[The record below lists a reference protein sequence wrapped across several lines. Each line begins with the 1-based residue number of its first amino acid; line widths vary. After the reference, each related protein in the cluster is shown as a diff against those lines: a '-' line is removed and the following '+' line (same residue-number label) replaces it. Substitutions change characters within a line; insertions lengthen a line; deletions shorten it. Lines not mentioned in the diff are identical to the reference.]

1 MKKEFLRQCQ
11 LNKTNEQFRADLD
24 LIYEIELNEHYDV
37 KIDERDIDAVI
48 KDFSSF
54 NDELSSNMFVINS
67 KDYFTED

>member
-24 LIYEIELNEHYDV
+24 RIYEIELNEHYDV
-37 KIDERDIDAVI
+37 KIDERDIDTVI
-48 KDFSSF
+48 KDFSYF
-54 NDELSSNMFVINS
+54 NDEMSSNMFVINS

>member
-37 KIDERDIDAVI
+37 KIDDRDIDAVI

>member
-11 LNKTNEQFRADLD
+11 LNKTNEQFRKDLD

-67 KDYFTED
+67 KDYFIED